1 VNKALDKEVTLWYT
15 LRILGVQ
22 RIPPKL
28 SGDWQSINAI
38 KIQTNISRNTMTY
51 TKKLDEK
58 IKELN
63 STRVFK
69 KVTPMHTL
77 DWYIKWV
84 SSAIILLAVM
94 CRSVDEVPRI
104 FDLVFSF
111 FGTIG
116 WFVVGYLWHDRA
128 LILLNGVLVFML
140 GMALLRYFFT

>member
-1 VNKALDKEVTLWYT
+1 
-15 LRILGVQ
+15 
-22 RIPPKL
+22 
-28 SGDWQSINAI
+28 
-38 KIQTNISRNTMTY
+38 MTY

-77 DWYIKWV
+77 DWYIKWIA
-84 SSAIILLAVM
+84 SALVLLAVM

-104 FDLVFSF
+104 YDLVFSF

-128 LILLNGVLVFML
+128 LILLNGVLVVML
-140 GMALLRYFFT
+140 GMGLLRYFFT